1 MQLLNSKILSN
12 DKITRYSN
20 KKAQD
25 TQYLVLFVCCSF
37 FVQQRWCPRPDLNR
51 HDFFNRRILNP
62 LRLPIPPRGHKNI
75 KFVLKCEFL
84 TIRKILSPVRPSI
97 LRKSYCYEKQYNFII
112 NPKKLQSN
120 FKSHRNY
127 SIII

>member
-1 MQLLNSKILSN
+1 MDSPFLVPAIGLEPIRLLGLRILSP
-12 DKITRYSN
+12 
-20 KKAQD
+20 
-25 TQYLVLFVCCSF
+25 V
-37 FVQQRWCPRPDLNR
+37 
-51 HDFFNRRILNP
+51 
-62 LRLPIPPRGHKNI
+62 RLPIPPRGHKNI

-120 FKSHRNY
+120 FKNHRNY